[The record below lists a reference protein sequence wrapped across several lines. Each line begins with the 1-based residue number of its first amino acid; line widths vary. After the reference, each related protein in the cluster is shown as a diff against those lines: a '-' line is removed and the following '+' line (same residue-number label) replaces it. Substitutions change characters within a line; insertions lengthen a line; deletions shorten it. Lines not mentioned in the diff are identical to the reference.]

1 MSSATPVTILTG
13 FLGSGKTTL
22 LNHLLAQPGMAE
34 TAVLIN
40 EFGEVAID
48 HLLVEEVQEGV
59 TLLASGCIC
68 CTVQGELVDALRE
81 LYLDRVQGDIPHFTR
96 LMIETTGLADPA
108 PIIAALGRDPM
119 FKSWYRLEGIVTT
132 VDTVLGDTQL
142 DENEEAVKQAAVAD
156 RIVLTKCDLAEGA
169 QIAALMA
176 RLGRL
181 NPGADMIEVRH
192 GAVEPDAL
200 LRTGAYD
207 PETKTADVGRWINE
221 AAYEARSDHHDHDH
235 RHADGAHAHS
245 RHDDRIGSFVLTFEQ
260 PVDWQAFSKALNA
273 LIKEHGAELLR
284 VKGIVNASD
293 SQRPL
298 AIHAVQHTQHP
309 PSYLNAWPDEDRR
322 SRIVF
327 ITRDLDRATVE
338 KAFAHWADPSD
349 GVAAEG
355 AAKA

>member
-81 LYLDRVQGDIPHFTR
+81 LYLDRVQGDIPDFTR

-132 VDTVLGDTQL
+132 VDTVLGDSQL

-156 RIVLTKCDLAEGA
+156 RIVLTKCDLAEDT
-169 QIAALMA
+169 QISALRA
-176 RLGRL
+176 RIGRL
-181 NPGADMIEVRH
+181 NPGAELIEALH
-192 GAVEPDAL
+192 GKVDPDAL

-207 PETKTADVGRWINE
+207 PEAKTADVGRWINE
-221 AAYEARSDHHDHDH
+221 AAYDVHDHDH
-235 RHADGAHAHS
+235 DHHHAGHAHAHS
-245 RHDDRIGSFVLTFEQ
+245 RHDDRIGSFVLTFDQ
-260 PVDWQAFSKALNA
+260 PVDWQAFSKTLSA
-273 LIKEHGAELLR
+273 LIKEHGAALLR
-284 VKGIVNASD
+284 IKGIIDTSD
-293 SQRPL
+293 SERPL

-338 KAFAHWADPSD
+338 QVFARWVETTDTIVSTD
-349 GVAAEG
+349 GAE
-355 AAKA
+355 A

>member
-1 MSSATPVTILTG
+1 MSTATPVTILTG

-81 LYLDRVQGDIPHFTR
+81 LYLDRVQGDIPNFTR

-132 VDTVLGDTQL
+132 VDAVLGDAQL
-142 DENEEAVKQAAVAD
+142 DVNEEAVKQAAVAD
-156 RIVLTKCDLAEGA
+156 RIVLTKCDLAVEG
-169 QIAALMA
+169 QIAALRA

-181 NPGADMIEVRH
+181 NPGAELIEALH
-192 GAVEPDAL
+192 GVVDPDVI
-200 LRTGAYD
+200 LRAGAYD
-207 PETKTADVGRWINE
+207 PETKSADVGRWINE
-221 AAYEARSDHHDHDH
+221 AAYDARSEGHDHGH
-235 RHADGAHAHS
+235 GAHAHAHG
-245 RHDDRIGSFVLTFEQ
+245 RHDDRIRSFVLTFER
-260 PVDWQAFSKALNA
+260 PIDWQDFSRTLSA
-273 LIKEHGAELLR
+273 LIKEHGAALLR
-284 VKGIVNASD
+284 IKGIINASD
-293 SQRPL
+293 SQWPL
-298 AIHAVQHTQHP
+298 AVHAVQHTQHP
-309 PSYLNAWPDEDRR
+309 PNYLNAWPDEDRR

-327 ITRDLDRATVE
+327 ITRDIDRATVE
-338 KAFAHWADPSD
+338 QAFAHWAEAADE
-349 GVAAEG
+349 VATEG
-355 AAKA
+355 EMKA